1 MKRVLAAAILCTF
14 LVACSENAPAQA
26 TSQGTIVAKVWQAQ
40 IVGDSV
46 WQNFRNA
53 PGVTA
58 LQAENADH
66 SRLLYR
72 FLLTVRDPAGTPA
85 NYDVAVSSAC
95 FDAVSVGGR
104 WPSADPACR

>member
-1 MKRVLAAAILCTF
+1 MKRLLTAAILCTF

-26 TSQGTIVAKVWQAQ
+26 PSQGTIVARVWQAK

-58 LQAENADH
+58 LQSENADH
-66 SRLLYR
+66 TGLQYR

-85 NYDVAVSSAC
+85 NYDVAVGSAC

-104 WPSADPACR
+104 WPSTDPAYR